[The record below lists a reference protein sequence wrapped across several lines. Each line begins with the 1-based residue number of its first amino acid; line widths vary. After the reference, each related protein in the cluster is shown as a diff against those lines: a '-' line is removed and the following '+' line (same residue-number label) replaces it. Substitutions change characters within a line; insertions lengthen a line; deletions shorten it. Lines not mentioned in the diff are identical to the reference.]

1 MKKVYTLKI
10 DDFSDDDYT
19 LIGIHTSIED
29 CQMAFLLNRNLQIS
43 FTKRA
48 KGISI
53 FQNDVDGEHSV
64 YEYKDEEHENNWY
77 LISNICN
84 IEQKSEGLFS
94 KSEVRT
100 YLIPE
105 KKNVDFF
112 IKIESNF
119 EEDVVRKINA
129 IPQVITSYLI
139 EPELLKSK
147 DNLIF

>member
-29 CQMAFLLNRNLQIS
+29 CQMAFLLNRDLQIC
-43 FTKRA
+43 FTKRTE
-48 KGISI
+48 GISI
-53 FQNDVDGEHSV
+53 FQNNIEGEHSV
-64 YEYKDEEHENNWY
+64 YEYKDEERHNNWY
-77 LISNICN
+77 LISNICS

-94 KSEVRT
+94 HHEVRT

-105 KKNVDFF
+105 KKNIDFF
-112 IKIESNF
+112 IKIENEF
-119 EEDVVRKINA
+119 EEDLVQKINA